1 MSQWHV
7 PTTARRVA
15 SGWIE
20 PAVVAGLALFAA
32 LTLLVMLD
40 PRLPPTLV
48 NPALDTLITTLA
60 MVIAGAVALLSWGR
74 FRVERRSAQLY
85 RAGAFLVLGA
95 ASGLTL
101 ALSVLRLDGATGLSL
116 SAPGQWPLVVG
127 ILARSVA
134 SVLLVLGGMTA
145 LQGTGSGSRMPW
157 VIFVAPALAVL
168 GLAAVA
174 AASPALP
181 QLIEP
186 AALRALEARPTL
198 PPSGVSV
205 LYLVGQLA
213 PAVAFLLAAALSY
226 LAFHRHRAPTEAVLA
241 IGLVVISLAQVHSA
255 VHPGAFV
262 SLVTTG
268 DMLMVLFFVG
278 LLIGVILENRINV
291 TALRTAHGKL
301 RRMHDLELAETT
313 LQERARLAR
322 EIHDGL
328 AQDLWYAKLK
338 QSRLLQLTDA
348 DEEAHALA
356 ADVATALDSAL
367 AEARQAVMALRPA
380 GEGTLLEVLE
390 RYVDDFSDRF
400 GIRAQFVAHGALPP
414 IDARAQAEVL
424 RIVQEALNNVRR
436 HADATLISVEVRS
449 DGPTPT
455 IRVTDNGRG
464 FEPATRTSGYGL
476 RSMEERVQLI
486 GGELRVRSAPQD
498 GTTVEVRLA
507 GGDAA

>member
-1 MSQWHV
+1 
-7 PTTARRVA
+7 VA

-48 NPALDTLITTLA
+48 NPALDTVTTTLA

-95 ASGLTL
+95 TSGLTL
-101 ALSVLRLDGATGLSL
+101 ALSILGLDSAIGLSL
-116 SAPGQWPLVVG
+116 EEPGQWPLAVG
-127 ILARSVA
+127 IVTRSVA
-134 SVLLVLGGMTA
+134 SILLVLGGLTA
-145 LQGTGSGSRMPW
+145 LQGGGNASRMPG
-157 VIFVAPALAVL
+157 ILFVAPALAVV
-168 GLAAVA
+168 GLALLAT
-174 AASPALP
+174 ASPALP
-181 QLIEP
+181 SLIEP
-186 AALRALEARPTL
+186 AALRALAARPTAA
-198 PPSGVSV
+198 PSGVSA
-205 LYLVGQLA
+205 LYIVGQLT
-213 PAVAFLLAAALSY
+213 PAVAFLVAAAFSY
-226 LAFHRHRAPTEAVLA
+226 LAFHRHRAPSEAMLA

-255 VHPGAFV
+255 VHPGAFI

-268 DMLMVLFFVG
+268 DMLRVLFYVG
-278 LLIGVILENRINV
+278 LLVGVIIENRINV
-291 TALRTAHGKL
+291 RALRTAHAEL
-301 RRMHDLELAETT
+301 RRMRDLELAETT
-313 LQERARLAR
+313 LQERSRLAR

-338 QSRLLQLTDA
+338 QSRLLQLTDLHTDA
-348 DEEAHALA
+348 EARGLA

-367 AEARQAVMALRPA
+367 AEARQAIMALRPA

-400 GIRAQFVAHGALPP
+400 GIRAQFAAHGTLPQ

-424 RIVQEALNNVRR
+424 RVVQEALNNVRR
-436 HADATLISVEVRS
+436 HADATLISVEVRN
-449 DGPTPT
+449 DGETPT

-464 FEPATRTSGYGL
+464 FEPATRTGGYGL

-486 GGELRVRSAPQD
+486 GGELSVRSAPHD

-507 GGDAA
+507 AGDAA